1 MGGIVPKA
9 PKVIPWGDDKL
20 LRTKEMAGLTKKDI
34 QKMHDIFAA
43 ADEDGG
49 GSISIDE
56 FHKWLNEPKKKRE
69 RKSLKPSARRMLIS
83 SL

>member
-20 LRTKEMAGLTKKDI
+20 LRTKEMAGLKKKDI

-49 GSISIDE
+49 GTISIDE
-56 FHKWLNEPKKKRE
+56 FHTWLNEPKTLFTTRIFELFDCDDDDK
-69 RKSLKPSARRMLIS
+69 
-83 SL
+83 